1 MTDIKVTLAVEDRAE
16 NQERLSISE
25 IVPRIVAE
33 RKSFVDV
40 TEESLLEEIANCVA
54 DSDDHV
60 KDEVDEPDES
70 VFDQHRMKLLEN
82 VKAAYN
88 ESALALDFVSLL
100 ISSVRPTSAST
111 SMSPHLKTHI
121 PVGSLGADRV
131 PAPQVVNEPG
141 VGIGWK
147 IESLTNARD
156 SLKNCASRLR
166 TEATKEK
173 TYWEGVAAIAAT
185 GEVLFKV
192 RNSDTR
198 GLGIKYGFGDAGSK
212 YRDPGI
218 GVLKRS
224 NAGTVDFEPK
234 EEVQKKFVRV
244 TIKSEEGD
252 VVKSVSDVYTRDSKP
267 PTDPTLAAIHE
278 TRHALFEEEL
288 FFETAREARLLTSR
302 RVTVADGCVT
312 IDLGDGD
319 IIVIEWVEVP
329 AEPVTTFSAS
339 PANLFVLALR
349 LLLANAHRQQL
360 EKMRTPPA
368 PLQSKGGPNPNP
380 PLPILRPLLA
390 HILHK
395 RLVSRA
401 RRSLYLLSTTHAGL
415 SFDITTD
422 SSGETSSLGRLMAA
436 PVSNLK
442 IKFGDR
448 ENAKVVI
455 PSPLQTHQSMF
466 DVTMFKGETQETVT
480 SHTGFHELVE
490 LEEWVRWAAEKASL
504 TSEAK
509 QAK

>member
-1 MTDIKVTLAVEDRAE
+1 MSDIKVTLAVEDRAE
-16 NQERLSISE
+16 NQDKLSISE
-25 IVPRIVAE
+25 VVPRIVAE

-54 DSDDHV
+54 DSADDNV
-60 KDEVDEPDES
+60 NDEVDEKPDES
-70 VFDQHRMKLLEN
+70 PFDQHRLKLLEN

-156 SLKNCASRLR
+156 RLKTCASRLR

-173 TYWEGVAAIAAT
+173 TYWAGVAAIAAT

-212 YRDPGI
+212 YRDPGV

-224 NAGTVDFEPK
+224 AAGTVDFEPK

-244 TIKSEEGD
+244 TIKSEEGE
-252 VVKSVSDVYTRDSKP
+252 VIKSVSDVYTRDSKP

-288 FFETAREARLLTSR
+288 FFEIAREARLLTSR
-302 RVTVADGCVT
+302 KVTVADGAVSV
-312 IDLGDGD
+312 DLGEGD
-319 IIVIEWVEVP
+319 LIVIEWVEVP
-329 AEPVTTFSAS
+329 DEPATTFAPSL
-339 PANLFVLALR
+339 ANLFVLALR

-368 PLQSKGGPNPNP
+368 PLQSKGGPNPNT

-401 RRSLYLLSTTHAGL
+401 RRSLYLLSTTHSGL

-422 SSGETSSLGRLMAA
+422 NSEEKESSSLGRLMAA

-442 IKFGDR
+442 IKFSDKG
-448 ENAKVVI
+448 NARVVI
-455 PSPLQTHQSMF
+455 PSPLQSHQSMF
-466 DVTMFKGETQETVT
+466 DVTMFKGTTQETVT

-490 LEEWVRWAAEKASL
+490 LEEWVRWAADRCEPKKAN
-504 TSEAK
+504 
-509 QAK
+509 